1 MSHPMQRFFLIAVLM
16 YIAWNA
22 GFLVRAQEPVPVPDV
37 AVTPPSE
44 VIPDQPAL
52 PTTEVPSPAAPDH
65 SGDQVMW
72 ALIASYFMNHLKRTA
87 WFPLL
92 SEKTT
97 SQVKAFWG
105 FGLAVLTSFGINV
118 AINGSVFDDTG
129 MALTITGISWKVFKD
144 VAWQWAAQQGFYDMV
159 VRRGRSLSSEPVLD
173 KAWST

>member
-1 MSHPMQRFFLIAVLM
+1 MKNPTQRFFLIAVLM
-16 YIAWNA
+16 FIAWNA
-22 GFLVRAQEPVPVPDV
+22 GFLVRAQEPVVPVPAE
-37 AVTPPSE
+37 AVPPSE

-72 ALIASYFMNHLKRTA
+72 ALIASYFMNHLKRTK

-92 SEKTT
+92 SEQTT

-105 FGLAVLTSFGINV
+105 FGLAVLTAFGINV
-118 AINGSVFDDTG
+118 AISGSVFAETG
-129 MALTITGISWKVFKD
+129 MAVTITGISWKVFKD
-144 VAWQWAAQQGFYDMV
+144 VVWQWAAQQGWYDLI
-159 VRRGRSLSSEPVLD
+159 VRRGQADEPVPV